1 MNDDGSIW
9 CYQRNHAMSSR
20 TKIFKQSLEA
30 FKRSSGPKKSQ
41 HFNYCRGMQS
51 CMVTVIQIRDQIQ
64 DKTHNKGY
72 YRANL
77 FRISYRVRW

>member
-1 MNDDGSIW
+1 
-9 CYQRNHAMSSR
+9 
-20 TKIFKQSLEA
+20 
-30 FKRSSGPKKSQ
+30 
-41 HFNYCRGMQS
+41 MQS